1 MAHDPDDFTAN
12 INSVQKKRRNAGQK
26 ADEDRNRERDE
37 NGRTPYQRYEIHRA
51 DREEAAAEKEL
62 QLARQA
68 KVKADIDEG
77 KVVDRQSVI
86 TASAKALSKCSQ
98 ALDAIGDVL
107 ERDGFEP
114 ALCERVMELI
124 NAAKA
129 KLASDLEET
138 YRTANDGVDIESNE
152 SFF

>member
-1 MAHDPDDFTAN
+1 MTDFFDEPRMPLGYGGA
-12 INSVQKKRRNAGQK
+12 RPNAGRKPK
-26 ADEDRNRERDE
+26 APQNSD
-37 NGRTPYQRYEIHRA
+37 GSPTSYQRYETAR
-51 DREEAAAEKEL
+51 AEKEEA
-62 QLARQA
+62 LARQA
-68 KVKADIDEG
+68 SVKADIDEG
-77 KVVDRQSVI
+77 KVVDRQAV
-86 TASAKALSKCSQ
+86 ADAAAKAFSKCSQ

-129 KLASDLEET
+129 KLAADLE
-138 YRTANDGVDIESNE
+138 ASHKLASQGIDPDSND

>member
-1 MAHDPDDFTAN
+1 MTDFFDEPRMPLGYGGA
-12 INSVQKKRRNAGQK
+12 RPNAGRKPK
-26 ADEDRNRERDE
+26 APPNSD
-37 NGRTPYQRYEIHRA
+37 GSPTSYQRYE
-51 DREEAAAEKEL
+51 AARAEKEEA
-62 QLARQA
+62 LARQA
-68 KVKADIDEG
+68 SVKADIDEG

-98 ALDAIGDVL
+98 ALDAIGDML

-138 YRTANDGVDIESNE
+138 YRTANDGVDIESND